1 MTLHQPNLFG
11 INVGTNTVF
20 SLQTVAIP
28 SSGNPYTV
36 APVLHNH
43 IRLLFSSTRSLFVLL
58 FHFKLIQSE
67 AIQELRSATV
77 FSWLF
82 YSSIAE
88 FYFALSISPRY
99 FSKVNID
106 NVKIGG
112 VIYYSKTSI

>member
-77 FSWLF
+77 FSCLF
-82 YSSIAE
+82 LFFDSRILLCSQYLPTI
-88 FYFALSISPRY
+88 FLQGQY
-99 FSKVNID
+99 
-106 NVKIGG
+106 
-112 VIYYSKTSI
+112 